1 MGSDIFVNYIM
12 KSLIF
17 VIAFL
22 AAAQAAPSK
31 PLTIVGG
38 EDAEDGE
45 FPWQV
50 QLRSSDSGSSLFCG
64 GWVLNENWVGTAAHC
79 CTGSLPR
86 GIHVVAGGILRKE
99 DDEGEE
105 QFSDVTEIVIHEE
118 YSNRNHEND
127 ICLLHLK
134 TALNMTDF
142 VQPVTLPA
150 QMELTPEGT
159 DCIVTGWGTLHS
171 GDFLLPDKL
180 QKVTVPVVGDATC
193 SDKYGPRY
201 EITDSMICAGVEE
214 GGKDSCQ
221 GDSGGPM
228 IDAETKALVGVV
240 SWGIG
245 CAEAKHPGVYTEV
258 AYYVDWINE
267 KVAA

>member
-1 MGSDIFVNYIM
+1 MGTFNIM
-12 KSLIF
+12 KL
-17 VIAFL
+17 L
-22 AAAQAAPSK
+22 AVLFTILVSTHAAP
-31 PLTIVGG
+31 PPTVVRG

-50 QLRSSDSGSSLFCG
+50 QLRDSATNTHSLFCG
-64 GWVLNENWVGTAAHC
+64 GSVLNEEWVITAAHC
-79 CTGSLPR
+79 CAGEQPR
-86 GIHVVAGGILRKE
+86 GIHVVAGGILRIE

-105 QFSDVTEIVIHEE
+105 QFSDVTEIIIHED
-118 YSNRNHEND
+118 YHNHEND

-134 TALNMTDF
+134 TKLEWTDF

-150 QMELTPEGT
+150 QNELTPEGT

-171 GDFLLPDKL
+171 GDFQLPDKL

-193 SDKYGPRY
+193 NENYKPLYH
-201 EITDSMICAGVEE
+201 ITDSMICAGVE
-214 GGKDSCQ
+214 GKDSCQ

-228 IDAETKALVGVV
+228 IDAETKALVGIV

-245 CAEAKHPGVYTEV
+245 CAEKGHPGVYTEV
-258 AYYVDWINE
+258 AYYVDWING
-267 KVAA
+267 KVEV